1 MTMSTL
7 YGYRTADGTYVS
19 PAEAEAEQQRE
30 RAGIVAAMRAAGV
43 ELNED
48 AEASLTKID
57 ERAVEYAAGLDQV
70 RLVQQEIRALD
81 PENGTFADL
90 AYGPAKESL
99 LAEADPVVEHGMQV
113 LKDLNTRRNEIAARG

>member
-1 MTMSTL
+1 MRMSAKAATL
-7 YGYRTADGTYVS
+7 RRQSKPDADR
-19 PAEAEAEQQRE
+19 PCKLQ
-30 RAGIVAAMRAAGV
+30 RAAGV

-57 ERAVEYAAGLDQV
+57 ERSVEYAAGLDQV

-81 PENGTFADL
+81 PENGTFADV

>member
-1 MTMSTL
+1 
-7 YGYRTADGTYVS
+7 
-19 PAEAEAEQQRE
+19 
-30 RAGIVAAMRAAGV
+30 
-43 ELNED
+43 
-48 AEASLTKID
+48 
-57 ERAVEYAAGLDQV
+57 VEYAAGLDQV